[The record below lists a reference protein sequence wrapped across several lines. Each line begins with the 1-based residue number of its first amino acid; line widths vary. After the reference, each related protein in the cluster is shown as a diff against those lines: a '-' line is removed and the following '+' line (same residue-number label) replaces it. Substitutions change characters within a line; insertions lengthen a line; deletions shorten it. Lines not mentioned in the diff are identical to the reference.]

1 MKIRTLSE
9 AADMIGV
16 CKKTLDDY
24 AYQVQFGYQFNF
36 DFEKNKSQKIGLLRT
51 FVKGKRK

>member
-24 AYQVQFGYQFNF
+24 AYQVQFGY
-36 DFEKNKSQKIGLLRT
+36 
-51 FVKGKRK
+51 